1 MKPASDGVT
10 LLELMLVLA
19 LMAIIAAIAAPRYA
33 ASIAR
38 YRVDMAARRIVEDLA
53 FAQSTAKATSS
64 ARTVIFSVENNKYL
78 MPGLSGLDAVPG
90 DYTVKLS
97 EPPYEAKL
105 TSANL
110 GGDSQITFNGWGA
123 PDSGG
128 TVVLTV
134 GSGQRTVTVDSVSG
148 KATVQ

>member
-1 MKPASDGVT
+1 MT

-19 LMAIIAAIAAPRYA
+19 LMAIMAAIAAPRYA

-64 ARTVIFSVENNKYL
+64 ARTVIFSIENNKYL

-105 TSANL
+105 ASANL
-110 GGDSQITFNGWGA
+110 GGDSQITFDGWGV